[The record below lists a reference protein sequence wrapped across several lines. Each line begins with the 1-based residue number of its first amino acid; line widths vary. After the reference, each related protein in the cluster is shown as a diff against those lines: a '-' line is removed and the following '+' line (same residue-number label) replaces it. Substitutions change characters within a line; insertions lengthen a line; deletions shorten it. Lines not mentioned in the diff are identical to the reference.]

1 MNYPPLK
8 LAALASG
15 RGSNLEAILNNIKNG
30 RLNCEMCIV
39 ISNSAKAGCLEVARQ
54 NDIPAMRLSVKQFST
69 QEEFDDRFLELMKAY
84 DVEMIVLAGY
94 LKKLSSRIIR
104 EFRHKIIN
112 IHPALLPSFGGK
124 GMYGHHVHEAVLEQ
138 GCKVSGVTVH
148 LVDELFDHGP
158 IVKQRCVPVLENDSA
173 DSLAARVLVQ
183 EHQIFAEALQ
193 IFAENRVEIKNH
205 RAIILPG
212 KERD

>member
-1 MNYPPLK
+1 MKNI
-8 LAALASG
+8 AIFASG
-15 RGSNLEAILNNIKNG
+15 HGTNAERITRYFSEDPDISVRIILSNNPGAFVIERAKKLGIPYHVFDRNTFYKTEEVLQILRKNNTD
-30 RLNCEMCIV
+30 L
-39 ISNSAKAGCLEVARQ
+39 
-54 NDIPAMRLSVKQFST
+54 
-69 QEEFDDRFLELMKAY
+69 
-84 DVEMIVLAGY
+84 IVLAGFMWLVPEY
-94 LKKLSSRIIR
+94 LIR
-104 EFRHKIIN
+104 AYPGKIIN
-112 IHPALLPSFGGK
+112 IHPALLPKYGGK